1 MILTII
7 LIVIVLVVVLLG
19 FRANAEARAAAEYEV
34 RREMNE
40 LTPEEIRAE
49 AMEERATRDRIASH
63 YSKFSD

>member
-1 MILTII
+1 MILAI
-7 LIVIVLVVVLLG
+7 LIVIALVAVLLG
-19 FRANAEARAAAEYEV
+19 FRASAEARAAAEYEV

>member
-34 RREMNE
+34 RREHGE

-49 AMEERATRDRIASH
+49 AMEERANYESRTSAKDSVIW
-63 YSKFSD
+63 